1 MQKYSKPLR
10 LHVARLSGSSG
21 PYKVGAGTEKWLLIK
36 SSTEGVVINPGCL
49 INISEEEEATS
60 ITKK

>member
-21 PYKVGAGTEKWLLIK
+21 PYKVEAGTEKWLLMK

-49 INISEEEEATS
+49 SNISEEEATS